1 MSFGDDT
8 TNPASENPHSFII
21 SFRAGSC
28 GSAILLYPG
37 VHGGDLARMYETDRG
52 NMSRLIKALE
62 KEGLI
67 EVRSE
72 KMPGMRIVA
81 KRLYRVIQP
90 TPHS

>member
-1 MSFGDDT
+1 MT
-8 TNPASENPHSFII
+8 L
-21 SFRAGSC
+21 RAKVLR
-28 GSAILLYPG
+28 AIGRFPG

-72 KMPGMRIVA
+72 KMPGLRIVI
-81 KRLYRVIQP
+81 KRLYRVG
-90 TPHS
+90 